1 MEPKGTRH
9 DGGGAAKNEKYIEDV
24 GADDVAETHVGMA
37 FGGGDERGG
46 ELGERSACGKDGESD
61 QSFAPAEAARY
72 GRRAVDKP
80 VAAQYETAETADG
93 DEDGAPQWT
102 GFFVSVSVLSAVAGS
117 GWSDFLAEAMV

>member
-1 MEPKGTRH
+1 
-9 DGGGAAKNEKYIEDV
+9 
-24 GADDVAETHVGMA
+24 MA

-102 GFFVSVSVLSAVAGS
+102 GFFCLSLGLVGGGGERLGRLLSRGDGVAHEDGK
-117 GWSDFLAEAMV
+117 EYEQQ